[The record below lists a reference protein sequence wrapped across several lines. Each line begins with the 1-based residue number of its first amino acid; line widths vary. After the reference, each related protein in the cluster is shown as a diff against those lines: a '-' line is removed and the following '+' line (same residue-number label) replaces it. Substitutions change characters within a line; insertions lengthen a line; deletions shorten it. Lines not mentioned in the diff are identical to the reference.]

1 MHTTITTCA
10 TPQRRRGI
18 YALAFS
24 LLLIAASS
32 VITPTAQ
39 AQEICYAVA
48 DNDGTPGS
56 PDLLVQVNR
65 NTGTET
71 SIGALGTAN
80 VEAIAYSPF
89 ADKLYGTNA
98 GQFGEI
104 NTTTGAFSAIGSGF
118 GTGDGTLGN
127 VTFSDVDGLHFDPY
141 PGELY
146 GVHRRGNG
154 NDSNNDVMFVINRT
168 TGNFIAGAFPDFD
181 GDGSN
186 DDYLEI
192 RSGQAVGRWDIDDL
206 AIDPATGTMYG
217 AANNGGSNDE
227 LIEIDRHS
235 GAVTLVGNMGVFDI
249 EGLSFDTSGDLF
261 GSSGTSG
268 TPANSLFDI
277 NKSTGAATLVANLSD
292 GNDYEGLA
300 CLTDGKNT
308 ITGRVYEDTDTDAI
322 RDPGETGQAGI
333 TVRLFRDDN
342 GNGVVDSGEP
352 QVATQSTDSVGDYTF
367 EVAGLGDFVVMVFRS
382 DLPSGTYFTTDDV
395 ETASFA
401 SYGNVDSGNDF
412 GYIAV
417 SCIVN
422 TFEKRVGSSSDDA
435 EESTSDQSMYLN
447 SSDLELVYDDFVGA
461 IQIVGLRF
469 TGVTILQ
476 DATIV
481 SAYIQ
486 FQSDDDDTDTGGTSL
501 TIQGQDIDDAPTFSS
516 TDSDISSRTLTTA
529 SIAWAPPAWPTT
541 GQSGSDQR
549 TPDLS
554 WIIQEIVNRS
564 GWSIGN
570 DLAIIV
576 NGTGE
581 RTAESYDGIA
591 GGAALLHVDWVESG
605 CASLPVELTR
615 FDAVADGPDVLL
627 AWETASET
635 NNAGFEVQ
643 HRSGTAT
650 TDDHTAWD
658 VLGWVD
664 GHGTTE
670 LAQQYHYRVQ
680 DLEPGRHRFR
690 LKQIDFD
697 GTFEYHAEVE
707 VLVEMVERFVIEPVY
722 PNPFNPEAQFRFAVQ
737 RSQAVRVA
745 LYDLLGRQV
754 KVLYDGV
761 AASGQMQAVRIDGSV
776 LPSGLYLVRMAGT
789 SFVDTQIVTLIK

>member
-1 MHTTITTCA
+1 MHTITFFLSNSPLRC
-10 TPQRRRGI
+10 RGG
-18 YALAFS
+18 YALTLS
-24 LLLIAASS
+24 LLLIAASGA
-32 VITPTAQ
+32 ITDRAE
-39 AQEICYAVA
+39 AQEICYAIA

-65 NTGTET
+65 NTGAET
-71 SIGALGTAN
+71 SIGSLGTAN

-89 ADKLYGTNA
+89 ADRLYGTNA

-104 NTTTGAFSAIGSGF
+104 STATGTFTAIGSGF
-118 GTGDGTLGN
+118 STGDGTLGN

-154 NDSNNDVMFVINRT
+154 NDGNNDVLFVINRT
-168 TGNFIAGAFPDFD
+168 TGDFIAGAFPDFD

-192 RSGQAVGRWDIDDL
+192 RSGQAIDRWDIDDL

-217 AANNGGSNDE
+217 AANNGGSSDE
-227 LIEIDRHS
+227 LIEIDRNS
-235 GAVTLVGNMGVFDI
+235 GTVTLIGNMGVFDI

-277 NKSTGAATLVANLSD
+277 NKSTGAATLIANLSD

-300 CLTDGKNT
+300 CLTDGTNT
-308 ITGRVYEDTDTDAI
+308 ITGRVYEDTDVDAF

-352 QVATQSTDSVGDYTF
+352 QVAAQSTDSVGDYTF
-367 EVAGLGDFVVMVFRS
+367 EVAGIGDFVVMVFNS

-412 GYIAV
+412 GYTAV
-417 SCIVN
+417 SCTVN
-422 TFEKRVGSSSDDA
+422 TFEKQVNASTDDA
-435 EESTSDQSMYLN
+435 EEQGAGSMYLN
-447 SSDLELVYDDFVGA
+447 SSDIELVFDGSTDQL
-461 IQIVGLRF
+461 IGLRF
-469 TGVTILQ
+469 TTVTILK

-481 SAYIQ
+481 NAYIQ
-486 FQSDDDDTDTGGTSL
+486 FQSDDNDTDTGGVSL
-501 TIQGQDIDDAPTFSS
+501 TIQGEDIDDAPTFTS
-516 TDSDISSRTLTTA
+516 TANDISSRTLTTA
-529 SIAWAPPAWPTT
+529 SVAWTPPAWTSF

-554 WIIQEIVNRS
+554 WIIEEIVTRS

-570 DLAIIV
+570 DMVIV
-576 NGTGE
+576 IDGSGE
-581 RTAESYDGIA
+581 RTAESYDGLA
-591 GGAALLHVDWVESG
+591 GGAALLHIEWVESS
-605 CASLPVELTR
+605 CSSLPVELTR
-615 FDAVADGPDVLL
+615 FEALADGPDVLL
-627 AWETASET
+627 AWNTASET

-643 HRSGTAT
+643 HRISN
-650 TDDHTAWD
+650 DSDEQAWNTLAF
-658 VLGWVD
+658 VE

-670 LAQQYHYRVQ
+670 FAQHYDFRVENLA
-680 DLEPGRHRFR
+680 PGRHRFR
-690 LKQIDFD
+690 LKQIDYD

-707 VLVEMVERFVIEPVY
+707 VVVEMVERFVIEPVY
-722 PNPFNPEAQFRFAVQ
+722 PNPFNPQAQFRFAVQ
-737 RSQAVRVA
+737 RTQLVRVE
-745 LYDLLGRQV
+745 LYDMLGRLR
-754 KVLYDGV
+754 KVLYEGV
-761 AASGQMQAVRIDGSV
+761 ASSGQMEEVRIDGSG
-776 LPSGLYLVRMAGT
+776 LPSGLYVVRVAGS
-789 SFVDTQIVTLIK
+789 SFAQSQTVTLVK